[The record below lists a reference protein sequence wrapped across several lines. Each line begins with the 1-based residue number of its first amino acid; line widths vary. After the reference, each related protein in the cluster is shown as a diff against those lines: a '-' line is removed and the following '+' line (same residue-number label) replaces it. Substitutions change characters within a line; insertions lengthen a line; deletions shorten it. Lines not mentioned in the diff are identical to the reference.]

1 LKQKNRRLRNLL
13 LILIGA
19 VVIAGGA
26 FYLFYAVGS
35 ARRSRTIQIEDLL
48 ARTDYEI
55 SLGYYQRALESLE
68 KAQREARGEYNTL
81 RILKRVYQISYNLND
96 FSFLSA
102 FARSA
107 VERIPGSKELERIYL
122 YAAVRADAEGG
133 QWAVE
138 RLKRGRGVDSAYLQ
152 AEAYFAGLSDAPPD
166 TDRAPELKQIMSL
179 IAQTDP
185 YQLQRLG
192 TELDEPAIHLDAALL
207 WMAQGD
213 VEDAFTVINRN
224 IGEPLFR
231 EPSIYIAY
239 DAGHSQTA
247 LSLIQE
253 SRDRGGFTGRVDLQI
268 MEADLRL
275 ILGDGGEATRLYRR
289 IIATY
294 PDNSWTPYLNLALVE
309 EKEADR
315 QSAYA
320 LRERAYGRFPSVGA
334 VVMAYARSLK
344 EIGDRKLAAQILQRY
359 VEENSDDYQARLLLL
374 DVQNT
379 ASSPVLYQ
387 AALWKLY
394 NQHPDSRMLC
404 EHLFL
409 YLVEFNDLSGAESV
423 LRQYQ
428 AATGRTREAWLLE
441 YRAILSA
448 VRRDHAE
455 ALRLLE
461 ESLALEDSWQGRFN
475 LAVVLGKAGRSEEA
489 IEQLIE
495 AENLLPEEGK
505 QSYRSRIRSGI
516 GEQYLIL
523 GDEAAARR
531 ECEYAI
537 DLDLSNFH
545 AHRILRILERE

>member
-68 KAQREARGEYNTL
+68 KAQRGARGEYNTL

-138 RLKRGRGVDSAYLQ
+138 RLKRSRGVDSAYLQ

-359 VEENSDDYQARLLLL
+359 VEENTDDYQARLLLL

-409 YLVEFNDLSGAESV
+409 YLV
-423 LRQYQ
+423 
-428 AATGRTREAWLLE
+428 E